1 MFFHVWI
8 TPQNKCRVMVLEKKN
23 ENVEVRIPPGA
34 YCKCDPL
41 QVQCWKKGILAIKL
55 FVREFIK
62 KKKLSIQVPLSF
74 NIKYIL
80 LVRVCRRLRKWA
92 QDSRLHSTVCCQ
104 IAVASSTKGCIE
116 LEMESL
122 NFVQLPTRKRHPS
135 PAFQI
140 NSLVMFWFWSGSV
153 SSKKKRY
160 LKALVGRRPRWGE
173 HM

>member
-1 MFFHVWI
+1 M
-8 TPQNKCRVMVLEKKN
+8 
-23 ENVEVRIPPGA
+23 RILPGA

-153 SSKKKRY
+153 SSKKKIFKGACWPEAEVRGSIC
-160 LKALVGRRPRWGE
+160 KQPR
-173 HM
+173 